1 MKSPKLNHSV
11 IAFCYEKGYTK
22 WEYLSENQRKEF
34 RLMKHFCKNR
44 FISFFALL
52 LVLTLALSMNSVFAA
67 DTAVTGTDSAAQ
79 QESGEPP
86 ASKES
91 NSAVSEQNP
100 EQQQEQ
106 KPEDAASPENP
117 TTPEAPKNLGW
128 VTDNNETRYYD
139 TENHFV
145 IGMNTIKG
153 KKYYFNNDGVLQSGI
168 LKIGKAYYYADEKG
182 AIRTAKGFVSCSGR
196 LYYVQNGGQILA
208 GKTFKLGKKTYRAAG
223 NGVIMRGVYKWGKYY
238 YYSDSKGVL
247 RTAKGRF
254 RWKSNTYYCNKGG
267 KLTTKKMVKSGK
279 YYYYFDSAAKA
290 KTKAFKYHD
299 VTIRP
304 NKKAGAIT
312 KKQYRRASYGPY
324 NYKKYILIDISD
336 QTLKYY
342 VKGKVKLK
350 SNVVTGGRGCGTPTG
365 RFKLHHKARNVNLT
379 GPGYVSH
386 VNYWMP
392 FIGQSYGMHDASWRS
407 QFGGSIY
414 KYNGS
419 HGCVNMPR
427 SKVSKLYKMV
437 PNGTRVIIRK

>member
-1 MKSPKLNHSV
+1 
-11 IAFCYEKGYTK
+11 
-22 WEYLSENQRKEF
+22 
-34 RLMKHFCKNR
+34 MKHFGKNR

-67 DTAVTGTDSAAQ
+67 DTAATGTDSTVQ

-91 NSAVSEQNP
+91 DSAVSEQRP
-100 EQQQEQ
+100 EQNQEQ

-128 VTDNNETRYYD
+128 VSDNNETRYYD

-145 IGMNTIKG
+145 TGMNTIEG
-153 KKYYFNNDGVLQSGI
+153 KKYYFNNDGVLQRGI
-168 LKIGKAYYYADEKG
+168 LKIGKAYYYAD
-182 AIRTAKGFVSCSGR
+182 
-196 LYYVQNGGQILA
+196 
-208 GKTFKLGKKTYRAAG
+208 GK
-223 NGVIMRGVYKWGKYY
+223 GVI
-238 YYSDSKGVL
+238 

-267 KLTTKKMVKSGK
+267 KLTTKKMIKSGK

-304 NKKAGAIT
+304 NKKTGAIT

-324 NYKKYILIDISD
+324 NYKKYILVDISD

-350 SNVVTGGRGCGTPTG
+350 SNVVTGGPRNRTPKGHFRLRSKSRNITLRG
-365 RFKLHHKARNVNLT
+365 N
-379 GPGYVSH
+379 GYSSYVK
-386 VNYWMP
+386 YWMA
-392 FIGQSYGMHDASWRS
+392 FIGSEYGIHDASWRS
-407 QFGGSIY
+407 KFGGTIY
-414 KYNGS
+414 KKKGS
-419 HGCVNMPR
+419 HGCPNMPR
-427 SKVSKLYKMV
+427 KNAAKLYKMA
-437 PNGTRVIIRK
+437 PIGTRIIIRK

>member
-1 MKSPKLNHSV
+1 MNHSV
-11 IAFCYEKGYTK
+11 IAFLCEKGYTE

-34 RLMKHFCKNR
+34 RLMKHFGKNR

-52 LVLTLALSMNSVFAA
+52 LILVMALSINSVFAA
-67 DTAVTGTDSAAQ
+67 ETATTGTDSTVQ

-86 ASKES
+86 ASKKPD
-91 NSAVSEQNP
+91 SAVSEQNP
-100 EQQQEQ
+100 EQNQEQ
-106 KPEDAASPENP
+106 KPENSASPENP
-117 TTPEAPKNLGW
+117 TTPESPKNLGW

-145 IGMNTIKG
+145 TGMNTIEG
-153 KKYYFNNDGVLQSGI
+153 KKYYFNNNGVLQSGI
-168 LKIGKAYYYADEKG
+168 LKIGKAYYYADGKG
-182 AIRTAKGFVSCSGR
+182 AI
-196 LYYVQNGGQILA
+196 
-208 GKTFKLGKKTYRAAG
+208 
-223 NGVIMRGVYKWGKYY
+223 
-238 YYSDSKGVL
+238 

-304 NKKAGAIT
+304 NKKTGAIT

-324 NYKKYILIDISD
+324 NYKKYILVDISD

-350 SNVVTGGRGCGTPTG
+350 SNVVTGGPGNRTPKGHFRLRSKSRNITLRG
-365 RFKLHHKARNVNLT
+365 N
-379 GPGYVSH
+379 GYSSYVK
-386 VNYWMP
+386 YWMA
-392 FIGQSYGMHDASWRS
+392 FIGSEYGIHDASWRS
-407 QFGGSIY
+407 KFGGTIY
-414 KYNGS
+414 KKKGS
-419 HGCVNMPR
+419 HGCPNMPR
-427 SKVSKLYKMV
+427 KNAAKLYKMA
-437 PNGTRVIIRK
+437 PIGTRVIIRK

>member
-1 MKSPKLNHSV
+1 MG
-11 IAFCYEKGYTK
+11 IFIEK
-22 WEYLSENQRKEF
+22 QRKEF
-34 RLMKHFCKNR
+34 RLMKHFGKNR

-52 LVLTLALSMNSVFAA
+52 LVLTLALSINSVFAA
-67 DTAVTGTDSAAQ
+67 DTPATGTDSAVQ
-79 QESGEPP
+79 QESNEPP

-100 EQQQEQ
+100 EQNQEQ
-106 KPEDAASPENP
+106 KPEDSASPENP
-117 TTPEAPKNLGW
+117 TTPENPKNLGW
-128 VTDNNETRYYD
+128 VTDNGQTRYYD
-139 TENHFV
+139 AENHFV
-145 IGMNTIKG
+145 TGMNTIEG

-168 LKIGKAYYYADEKG
+168 LKIGKAYYYADGKG
-182 AIRTAKGFVSCSGR
+182 AIRTAKGFIACNGR

-304 NKKAGAIT
+304 NKKTGAIT

-365 RFKLHHKARNVNLT
+365 RFKLHHKSRNVNLT

-386 VNYWMP
+386 VSYWMP

-407 QFGGSIY
+407 TFGGSIY

>member
-1 MKSPKLNHSV
+1 
-11 IAFCYEKGYTK
+11 
-22 WEYLSENQRKEF
+22 
-34 RLMKHFCKNR
+34 MKHFGKNR

-67 DTAVTGTDSAAQ
+67 DTAATGTDSTVQ

-91 NSAVSEQNP
+91 DSAVSEQRP
-100 EQQQEQ
+100 EQNQEQ

-145 IGMNTIKG
+145 TGMNTIEG

-168 LKIGKAYYYADEKG
+168 LKIGKAYYYADGKG

-304 NKKAGAIT
+304 NKKTGAIT

-324 NYKKYILIDISD
+324 NYKKYILVDISD

-350 SNVVTGGRGCGTPTG
+350 SNVVTGGPGNRTPKGHFRLRSKSRNITLRG
-365 RFKLHHKARNVNLT
+365 N
-379 GPGYVSH
+379 GYSSYVK
-386 VNYWMP
+386 YWMA
-392 FIGQSYGMHDASWRS
+392 FIGSEYGIHDASWRS
-407 QFGGSIY
+407 KFGGTIY
-414 KYNGS
+414 KKNGS
-419 HGCVNMPR
+419 HGCPNMPR
-427 SKVSKLYKMV
+427 KNAAKLYKMA
-437 PNGTRVIIRK
+437 PIGTRVIIRK

>member
-1 MKSPKLNHSV
+1 
-11 IAFCYEKGYTK
+11 
-22 WEYLSENQRKEF
+22 
-34 RLMKHFCKNR
+34 MKHFGKNR

-67 DTAVTGTDSAAQ
+67 DTAATGTDSTVQ

-106 KPEDAASPENP
+106 KPEDSASPENP
-117 TTPEAPKNLGW
+117 TTPENPKNLGW
-128 VTDNNETRYYD
+128 VSDNNETRYYD

-145 IGMNTIKG
+145 TGMNTIKG
-153 KKYYFNNDGVLQSGI
+153 KKYYFNNDGVLQRGI
-168 LKIGKAYYYADEKG
+168 LKIGKAYYYADGKG

-247 RTAKGRF
+247 RTAKGHF

-304 NKKAGAIT
+304 NKKTGAIT

-324 NYKKYILIDISD
+324 NYKKYILVDISN

>member
-1 MKSPKLNHSV
+1 MNHSA
-11 IAFCYEKGYTK
+11 IDFFHEKGYTE

-34 RLMKHFCKNR
+34 RLMKHFGKNR

-67 DTAVTGTDSAAQ
+67 DTAATGTESAVQ
-79 QESGEPP
+79 QESGESP

-91 NSAVSEQNP
+91 DSAVSEQKS
-100 EQQQEQ
+100 EQNQEQ
-106 KPEDAASPENP
+106 KPENSASPENP

-145 IGMNTIKG
+145 TGMNTIEG
-153 KKYYFNNDGVLQSGI
+153 KKYYFNNDGVLQRGI
-168 LKIGKAYYYADEKG
+168 LKIGKAYYYADGKG
-182 AIRTAKGFVSCSGR
+182 AIRTAKGFVSCNGR

-279 YYYYFDSAAKA
+279 YYYYFDSAARA

-304 NKKAGAIT
+304 NKKTGAIT

-324 NYKKYILIDISD
+324 HYKRYILIDISN

-350 SNVVTGGRGCGTPTG
+350 SNVVTGGPGNRTPKGHFRLRSKSRNITLRG
-365 RFKLHHKARNVNLT
+365 N
-379 GPGYVSH
+379 GYSSYVK
-386 VNYWMP
+386 YWMA
-392 FIGQSYGMHDASWRS
+392 FIGSEYGIHDASWRS
-407 QFGGSIY
+407 KFGGTIY
-414 KYNGS
+414 KKNGS
-419 HGCVNMPR
+419 HGCPNMPR
-427 SKVSKLYKMV
+427 KNAAKLYKMA
-437 PNGTRVIIRK
+437 PIGTRVIIRK

>member
-1 MKSPKLNHSV
+1 
-11 IAFCYEKGYTK
+11 
-22 WEYLSENQRKEF
+22 
-34 RLMKHFCKNR
+34 MKHFGKNR

-67 DTAVTGTDSAAQ
+67 DTAATGTDSAVQ
-79 QESGEPP
+79 QEAGESP
-86 ASKES
+86 ASKGS

-100 EQQQEQ
+100 EQNQEQ
-106 KPEDAASPENP
+106 KPENSASPENP

-145 IGMNTIKG
+145 TGMNTIEG
-153 KKYYFNNDGVLQSGI
+153 KKYYFNNDGVLQRGI
-168 LKIGKAYYYADEKG
+168 LKIGKAYYYADGKG
-182 AIRTAKGFVSCSGR
+182 AIRTAKGFVSCNGR

-304 NKKAGAIT
+304 NKKTSAIT

-324 NYKKYILIDISD
+324 NYKKYILVDISD

>member
-1 MKSPKLNHSV
+1 MAIDFFH
-11 IAFCYEKGYTK
+11 EKGYTE

-34 RLMKHFCKNR
+34 RLMKHFGKNR

-67 DTAVTGTDSAAQ
+67 DTAATGTDSAVQ
-79 QESGEPP
+79 QEFGESP

-91 NSAVSEQNP
+91 DSAVSEQNP
-100 EQQQEQ
+100 EQNQEQ
-106 KPEDAASPENP
+106 KPEDSASPENP

-139 TENHFV
+139 AENHFV
-145 IGMNTIKG
+145 TGMNTIEG
-153 KKYYFNNDGVLQSGI
+153 KKYYFNNDGVLQRGI
-168 LKIGKAYYYADEKG
+168 LKIGKAYYYAD
-182 AIRTAKGFVSCSGR
+182 
-196 LYYVQNGGQILA
+196 
-208 GKTFKLGKKTYRAAG
+208 GK
-223 NGVIMRGVYKWGKYY
+223 GVI
-238 YYSDSKGVL
+238 

-267 KLTTKKMVKSGK
+267 KLTTKKMIKSGK

-304 NKKAGAIT
+304 NKKTGAIT

-324 NYKKYILIDISD
+324 NYKKYILVDISD

-350 SNVVTGGRGCGTPTG
+350 SNVVTGGPGNRTPKGHFRLRSKSRNITLRG
-365 RFKLHHKARNVNLT
+365 N
-379 GPGYVSH
+379 GYSSYVK
-386 VNYWMP
+386 YWMA
-392 FIGQSYGMHDASWRS
+392 FIGSEYGIHDASWRS
-407 QFGGSIY
+407 KFGGTIY
-414 KYNGS
+414 KKNGS
-419 HGCVNMPR
+419 HGCPNMPR
-427 SKVSKLYKMV
+427 KNAAKLYKMA
-437 PNGTRVIIRK
+437 PIGTRVIIRK

>member
-1 MKSPKLNHSV
+1 
-11 IAFCYEKGYTK
+11 
-22 WEYLSENQRKEF
+22 
-34 RLMKHFCKNR
+34 MKHFGKNR

-67 DTAVTGTDSAAQ
+67 DTDATGTDSTVQ

-91 NSAVSEQNP
+91 DSAVSEQRP
-100 EQQQEQ
+100 EQNQEQ
-106 KPEDAASPENP
+106 KPENSASPENP
-117 TTPEAPKNLGW
+117 TTPENPKNLGW
-128 VTDNNETRYYD
+128 VSDNNETRYYD

-145 IGMNTIKG
+145 TGMNSIEG

-168 LKIGKAYYYADEKG
+168 LKIGKAYYYADGKG
-182 AIRTAKGFVSCSGR
+182 VIRTAKGFVSCNGR

-208 GKTFKLGKKTYRAAG
+208 GKTFKLGKKTYRAAE

-279 YYYYFDSAAKA
+279 YYYYFDSAARA

-304 NKKAGAIT
+304 NKKTGAIT

-324 NYKKYILIDISD
+324 NYKKYILIDISN

-350 SNVVTGGRGCGTPTG
+350 SNVVTGGPGNRTPKGHFRLRSKSRNITLRG
-365 RFKLHHKARNVNLT
+365 N
-379 GPGYVSH
+379 GYSSYVK
-386 VNYWMP
+386 YWMA
-392 FIGQSYGMHDASWRS
+392 FIGSEYGIHDASWRS
-407 QFGGSIY
+407 KFGGTIY
-414 KYNGS
+414 KKNGS
-419 HGCVNMPR
+419 HGCPNMPR
-427 SKVSKLYKMV
+427 KNAAKLYKMA
-437 PNGTRVIIRK
+437 PIGTRVIIRK

>member
-1 MKSPKLNHSV
+1 
-11 IAFCYEKGYTK
+11 
-22 WEYLSENQRKEF
+22 
-34 RLMKHFCKNR
+34 MKHFGKNR

-67 DTAVTGTDSAAQ
+67 DTAATGTESAVQ

-91 NSAVSEQNP
+91 DSAVSEQNP
-100 EQQQEQ
+100 EQNQEQ
-106 KPEDAASPENP
+106 KPEDSASPENP
-117 TTPEAPKNLGW
+117 TTPENPKNMGW

-145 IGMNTIKG
+145 TGMNTIEG

-168 LKIGKAYYYADEKG
+168 LKIGKAYYYADGKG

-304 NKKAGAIT
+304 NKKTGAIT

-324 NYKKYILIDISD
+324 NYKKYILIDISN

-350 SNVVTGGRGCGTPTG
+350 SNVVTGGPGNRTPKGHFRLRSKSRNITLRG
-365 RFKLHHKARNVNLT
+365 N
-379 GPGYVSH
+379 GYSSYVK
-386 VNYWMP
+386 YWMA
-392 FIGQSYGMHDASWRS
+392 FIGSEYGIHDASWRS
-407 QFGGSIY
+407 KFGGTIY
-414 KYNGS
+414 KKNGS
-419 HGCVNMPR
+419 HGCPNMPR
-427 SKVSKLYKMV
+427 KNAAKLYKMA
-437 PNGTRVIIRK
+437 PIGTRVIIRK

>member
-1 MKSPKLNHSV
+1 
-11 IAFCYEKGYTK
+11 
-22 WEYLSENQRKEF
+22 
-34 RLMKHFCKNR
+34 MKHFGKNR

-67 DTAVTGTDSAAQ
+67 DTAATGTDSAVQ

-86 ASKES
+86 ASKD
-91 NSAVSEQNP
+91 SAVSKQNP
-100 EQQQEQ
+100 EQNQEQ
-106 KPEDAASPENP
+106 KPENSASSENP

-128 VTDNNETRYYD
+128 VSDNNETRYYD

-145 IGMNTIKG
+145 TGMNTIKG
-153 KKYYFNNDGVLQSGI
+153 KKYYFNNDGILQRGI
-168 LKIGKAYYYADEKG
+168 LKIGTAYYYADGKG
-182 AIRTAKGFVSCSGR
+182 VIRTAKGFVSCSGR

-304 NKKAGAIT
+304 NKKTGAIT

-324 NYKKYILIDISD
+324 HYKRYILIDISN

-350 SNVVTGGRGCGTPTG
+350 SNVVTGGPGNRTPKGHFRLRSKSRNITLRG
-365 RFKLHHKARNVNLT
+365 N
-379 GPGYVSH
+379 GYSSYVK
-386 VNYWMP
+386 YWMA
-392 FIGQSYGMHDASWRS
+392 FIGSEYGIHDASWRS
-407 QFGGSIY
+407 KFGGTIY
-414 KYNGS
+414 KKNGS
-419 HGCVNMPR
+419 HGCPNMPR
-427 SKVSKLYKMV
+427 KNAAKLYKMA
-437 PNGTRVIIRK
+437 PIGTRVIIRK

>member
-1 MKSPKLNHSV
+1 
-11 IAFCYEKGYTK
+11 
-22 WEYLSENQRKEF
+22 
-34 RLMKHFCKNR
+34 MKHFGKNR

-67 DTAVTGTDSAAQ
+67 DTAATGTDSTVQ

-91 NSAVSEQNP
+91 DSAVSEQRP
-100 EQQQEQ
+100 EQNQEQ

-145 IGMNTIKG
+145 TGMNTIEG

-168 LKIGKAYYYADEKG
+168 LKIGKAYYYADGKG

-304 NKKAGAIT
+304 NKKTGAIT

-324 NYKKYILIDISD
+324 NYKKYILVDISD

-350 SNVVTGGRGCGTPTG
+350 SNVVTGGPGNRTPKGHFRLRSKSRNITLRG
-365 RFKLHHKARNVNLT
+365 N
-379 GPGYVSH
+379 GYSSYVK
-386 VNYWMP
+386 YWIA
-392 FIGQSYGMHDASWRS
+392 FIGSEYGIHDASWRS
-407 QFGGSIY
+407 KFGGTIY
-414 KYNGS
+414 KKNGS
-419 HGCVNMPR
+419 HGCPNMPR
-427 SKVSKLYKMV
+427 KNAAKLYKMA
-437 PNGTRVIIRK
+437 PIGTRVIIRK